1 MCWMIG
7 MEVRQ
12 VLMSLVLLIHR
23 TVRPMNALLVLYKV
37 SNMTY
42 SADTKKYKNVLVV
55 NRYPV

>member
-1 MCWMIG
+1 
-7 MEVRQ
+7 
-12 VLMSLVLLIHR
+12 
-23 TVRPMNALLVLYKV
+23 VRPMNALLVLYKV

>member
-12 VLMSLVLLIHR
+12 VLMSLVLLIRR

>member
-1 MCWMIG
+1 MIG